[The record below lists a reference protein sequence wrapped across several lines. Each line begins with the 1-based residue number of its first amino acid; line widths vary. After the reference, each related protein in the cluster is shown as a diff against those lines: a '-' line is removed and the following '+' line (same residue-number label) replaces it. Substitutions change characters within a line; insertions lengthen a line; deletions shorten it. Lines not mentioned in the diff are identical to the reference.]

1 MNCEKKPIS
10 IYQGFGT
17 KWDNNDLL
25 TVTFDSE
32 IDIDGFGAEFII
44 GDIIKTYSNIE
55 NGFSINL
62 TASESATLPL
72 GAITGTLVIVDTE
85 NNKRPFSTELP
96 FMVKD
101 WADGDI
107 KLDGF
112 DISINAKVQENRL
125 TINIQSANPE
135 IAVEEMIKS
144 YINEHNLSEEAH
156 SYIQGLIDSE
166 RQERES
172 ADEVLQGNIEAEQER
187 AETAEETIDG
197 KIDSE
202 IDRATAE
209 ENKKVDKVA
218 TTNRVYGTDGSGNQT
233 TYPVDEF
240 GKVDDVQVGG
250 VSVVQNKIANLG
262 TMASETESDYRK
274 ASNQDTIDNGIKNT
288 IGSLSSLTTD
298 AKNDIVSAINEIDS
312 HADTNA
318 SDISD
323 IKDLIPND
331 ASSSNQLAD
340 KNFVNSSISTNTA
353 NFIGTFNSV
362 AELEAY
368 SGTLTNND
376 YAFVVGTDSAGNTVY
391 DRYKYTDATTPASWV
406 FEYELNNSSF
416 TADQWAAINSLATSS
431 KIAQIT
437 TNKNAIGT
445 LSSLTTSAK
454 TDLVSALNELNSNKQ
469 ATLVSGTNIKTI
481 NNNSILG
488 SGNLTLDGLP
498 SQTSQSGK
506 FLTTNGTTASW
517 ANIPTEIPSQ
527 TGQSGKFLTTNGT
540 TASWGA
546 ITIPTVNNPT
556 ITITQGGVTKGSF
569 TLNQSTGDTI
579 ALDAGGGGSYTAG
592 TGIDITND
600 VISVINPVTVNTD
613 YGSLKI
619 ASSNSLSNQHAQI
632 MIGTSAKVSGEG
644 SIAIGRYASASKGSL
659 HIGNMRASGT
669 KSISFFGV
677 ATGDYSIQLG
687 GGTDGLASNQN
698 ANTFKVANA
707 NGNFE
712 MMSADGT
719 IPAGRLNIAS
729 SVDSS
734 STNSEMVGAKL
745 FYDTC
750 GDIETLINAL

>member
-1 MNCEKKPIS
+1 MVNLTVFYMGIKIYLKGVAMVCNNKTIT
-10 IYQGFGT
+10 IYQGFPT
-17 KWDNNDLL
+17 KWNNENLL

-32 IDIDGFGAEFII
+32 ISLDGFGAEFTI
-44 GDIIKTYSNIE
+44 GGVVKAYTDIE
-55 NGFSINL
+55 EGFSINL
-62 TASESATLPL
+62 SAQETGTLPL
-72 GAITGTLVIVDTE
+72 GAITGTLVIIDTE

-112 DISINAKVQENRL
+112 DVSINAKIQENRL

-156 SYIQGLIDSE
+156 PYIQGLIDSE
-166 RQERES
+166 RQARES

-202 IDRATAE
+202 IDRAIAE
-209 ENKKVDKVA
+209 ENKKVEKVA

-250 VSVVQNKIANLG
+250 VSIIQNKIANLG
-262 TMASETESDYRK
+262 TMASETASDYRK
-274 ASNQDTIDNGIKNT
+274 ASAQDTIDNGIKNT

-376 YAFVVGTDSAGNTVY
+376 YAFVIVIDESGNTAY

-416 TADQWAAINSLATSS
+416 TADQWASINSLATSS

-437 TNKNAIGT
+437 TNQNAIGT
-445 LSSLTTSAK
+445 LSSLTTTTK

-488 SGNLTLDGLP
+488 SGNLSVDGLP

-506 FLTTNGTTASW
+506 FLTTNGTTASWDNIPTELPTQAGNNGKYLTTNGTSASW

-540 TASWGA
+540 TASWGTSYA
-546 ITIPTVNNPT
+546 MVIT
-556 ITITQGGVTKGSF
+556 
-569 TLNQSTGDTI
+569 D
-579 ALDAGGGGSYTAG
+579 YTA
-592 TGIDITND
+592 
-600 VISVINPVTVNTD
+600 
-613 YGSLKI
+613 
-619 ASSNSLSNQHAQI
+619 
-632 MIGTSAKVSGEG
+632 
-644 SIAIGRYASASKGSL
+644 
-659 HIGNMRASGT
+659 
-669 KSISFFGV
+669 
-677 ATGDYSIQLG
+677 
-687 GGTDGLASNQN
+687 
-698 ANTFKVANA
+698 
-707 NGNFE
+707 
-712 MMSADGT
+712 
-719 IPAGRLNIAS
+719 
-729 SVDSS
+729 
-734 STNSEMVGAKL
+734 
-745 FYDTC
+745 
-750 GDIETLINAL
+750 

>member
-1 MNCEKKPIS
+1 MVNLTVFYMGIKIYLKGVAMVCNNKTIT
-10 IYQGFGT
+10 IYQGFPT
-17 KWDNNDLL
+17 KWNNENLL

-32 IDIDGFGAEFII
+32 ISLDGFGAEFTI
-44 GDIIKTYSNIE
+44 GNVVKAYTDIE
-55 NGFSINL
+55 EGFSINL
-62 TASESATLPL
+62 SAQETGTLPL
-72 GAITGTLVIVDTE
+72 GAITGTLVIIDTE

-112 DISINAKVQENRL
+112 DVSINAKIQENRL

-135 IAVEEMIKS
+135 SSVEEMIKS
-144 YINEHNLSEEAH
+144 YIEEHNLSEEAH
-156 SYIQGLIDSE
+156 PYIQDLI
-166 RQERES
+166 ES
-172 ADEVLQGNIEAEQER
+172 EQER
-187 AETAEETIDG
+187 AEIEE
-197 KIDSE
+197 
-202 IDRATAE
+202 A
-209 ENKKVDKVA
+209 KKVDKVSSV
-218 TTNRVYGTDGSGNQT
+218 NRVYGTDGNGDQT

-517 ANIPTEIPSQ
+517 GEI
-527 TGQSGKFLTTNGT
+527 
-540 TASWGA
+540 AE
-546 ITIPTVNNPT
+546 
-556 ITITQGGVTKGSF
+556 
-569 TLNQSTGDTI
+569 
-579 ALDAGGGGSYTAG
+579 YTAQEVE
-592 TGIDITND
+592 TLW
-600 VISVINPVTVNTD
+600 
-613 YGSLKI
+613 GSL
-619 ASSNSLSNQHAQI
+619 
-632 MIGTSAKVSGEG
+632 
-644 SIAIGRYASASKGSL
+644 
-659 HIGNMRASGT
+659 
-669 KSISFFGV
+669 
-677 ATGDYSIQLG
+677 
-687 GGTDGLASNQN
+687 
-698 ANTFKVANA
+698 
-707 NGNFE
+707 
-712 MMSADGT
+712 
-719 IPAGRLNIAS
+719 
-729 SVDSS
+729 
-734 STNSEMVGAKL
+734 
-745 FYDTC
+745 
-750 GDIETLINAL
+750 